1 MARILIAEDEP
12 DIRNLIEFTLK
23 FGGHEVFA
31 FSNGG
36 DAVEQTPVLM
46 PDLILL
52 DVRMPRLTGY
62 EACSALKE
70 DEKTKNIP
78 VVFLSAKG
86 QESEVNEGLALG
98 AVAYILKPFAPDHLI
113 SQINKIMKEQATGAA
128 EKPKVGGEVAGPPKE
143 AAKPQEPAA
152 AAEADKPKEA
162 GSPPEKPPVPA
173 DKPKEVGFPPV
184 RPAAEPDKPKEV
196 GAPPVRPALAGTPAP
211 FEKSEAATSPAP
223 EKKPDGDSPASQP
236 GPPATKPVEPDKKP
250 GENSSTTKP
259 PGADPAR
266 SA

>member
-23 FGGHEVFA
+23 FGGHEVFS
-31 FSNGG
+31 FSNGS

-70 DEKTKNIP
+70 DEKTKDIP
-78 VVFLSAKG
+78 IIFLSAKG

-98 AVAYILKPFAPDHLI
+98 AVAYILKPFAPDQLI
-113 SQINKIMKEQATGAA
+113 TQIKKIMEEQAAGAA
-128 EKPKVGGEVAGPPKE
+128 EKPKGGGEAAEPPKE
-143 AAKPQEPAA
+143 VAKPQEPTAA
-152 AAEADKPKEA
+152 AVVDKPKEA
-162 GSPPEKPPVPA
+162 GSPPEKPPAPA
-173 DKPKEVGFPPV
+173 DKPKEEGFLPV
-184 RPAAEPDKPKEV
+184 KPAASPDKPKEEGV
-196 GAPPVRPALAGTPAP
+196 PPVRPALAGTPAP

-236 GPPATKPVEPDKKP
+236 RPPATRPLGPDKKP
-250 GENSSTTKP
+250 SENSPTTKP
-259 PGADPAR
+259 PGTDPAR